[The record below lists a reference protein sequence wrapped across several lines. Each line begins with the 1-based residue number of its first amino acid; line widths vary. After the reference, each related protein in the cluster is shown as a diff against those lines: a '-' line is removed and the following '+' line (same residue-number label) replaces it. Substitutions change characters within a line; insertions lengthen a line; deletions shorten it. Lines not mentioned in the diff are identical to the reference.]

1 MTPQRIQLSRAR
13 GFNLQTASHALN
25 GLEAVNVARP
35 GRWGNDHV
43 VWRDGVQWLVTTRGR
58 SHTTV
63 SSKAEGIALAV
74 ARHAKE
80 MRQGAGFYGGSTLL
94 LELRGKNLA
103 CWCKPGTPCH
113 ADVLLELA
121 NHRPGNAND

>member
-1 MTPQRIQLSRAR
+1 MPERIQLSRER
-13 GFNLQTASHALN
+13 GFNLQVASQAIN

-43 VWRDGVQWLVTTRGR
+43 VWRDGGQWLVTSRGR
-58 SHTTV
+58 AHRNV
-63 SSKAEGIALAV
+63 DSKAEGSMLAV
-74 ARHAKE
+74 KLYAEEARKSFP
-80 MRQGAGFYGGSTLL
+80 FYGTASLL

-103 CWCKPGTPCH
+103 CWCKPGEPCH

-121 NHRPGNAND
+121 NAPASEIRP